1 MKSALINFT
10 IVFIIL
16 MGLHQQVVAR
26 PNFNSRVKRVS
37 DPHFSDLETRVALH
51 KINGIAI
58 TLPVAAG
65 RDLDKI
71 GRKRR
76 SGRSGRSQSRF
87 LEALFNQ
94 SDEDQGDPQAELI
107 LPNTYEDL
115 FYDYKK

>member
-1 MKSALINFT
+1 MKSALINFA
-10 IVFIIL
+10 VIL
-16 MGLHQQVVAR
+16 LMFLGVQQQVAAR
-26 PNFNSRVKRVS
+26 PNLNSRVKRVS

-76 SGRSGRSQSRF
+76 SQSRF

-94 SDEDQGDPQAELI
+94 SEEEQGDPRENERRLFDR
-107 LPNTYEDL
+107 TYDDL
-115 FYDYKK
+115 LYNYDK